1 MVFKDTVD
9 QRNELALTNAL
20 GVISGVAGEYTGVV
34 ANKLKS
40 GEFTP
45 CSLSMKTFV
54 YDALILADK
63 QGNEEYI
70 INDIRETYKKM
81 LDFGSTTVW
90 ETAVGRDDFEG
101 GGSLCHGWSAIP
113 VYYYHLYK

>member
-1 MVFKDTVD
+1 MVFVDTVD

-20 GVISGVAGEYTGVV
+20 GVISGVADEYKDIV

-40 GEFTP
+40 GELTP

-63 QGNEEYI
+63 EGNREYI
-70 INDIRETYKKM
+70 LNDIRHTYKKM

-101 GGSLCHGWSAIP
+101 AGSLCHGWSSIP
-113 VYYYHLYK
+113 VYYYTIL